1 QLTRKN
7 MRNKTKL
14 FLGGVLIA
22 VTALALGSLFFNSLP
37 TITSAAEEKQDNS
50 EIVEKCT
57 QMAKRKQEMQDIF
70 ENNDYNAWKSLM
82 NEKVKN
88 LRERADKIEQSI
100 TEENFAKLV
109 EAHKLMK
116 EGKDEEA
123 KKIFDE
129 LGVPSL
135 GFGGRGPKGIQE

>member
-1 QLTRKN
+1 

>member
-1 QLTRKN
+1 

-109 EAHKLMK
+109 KAHKLMK